1 MKKKHIMKISLK
13 KIIFY
18 IILFFIV
25 QAIFIFLKKDLNDI
39 QILNKDITYSNKGLI
54 VYFGLLFVDF
64 INSLIAKRR
73 KNTSEN

>member
-1 MKKKHIMKISLK
+1 MKISQK

>member
-1 MKKKHIMKISLK
+1 MKKKHIMKISQK

-25 QAIFIFLKKDLNDI
+25 QAIFIFLKKNLNDI

-64 INSLIAKRR
+64 INTLIAKRR

>member
-1 MKKKHIMKISLK
+1 MKKKHIMKISQK

>member
-1 MKKKHIMKISLK
+1 MKKKHIMKISQK

-25 QAIFIFLKKDLNDI
+25 QAIFIFLKKDLNYI

>member
-1 MKKKHIMKISLK
+1 MKISQK

-25 QAIFIFLKKDLNDI
+25 QAIFIFLKKNLNDI

-64 INSLIAKRR
+64 INTLIAKRR

>member
-1 MKKKHIMKISLK
+1 MKISQK

-64 INSLIAKRR
+64 INTLIAKRR